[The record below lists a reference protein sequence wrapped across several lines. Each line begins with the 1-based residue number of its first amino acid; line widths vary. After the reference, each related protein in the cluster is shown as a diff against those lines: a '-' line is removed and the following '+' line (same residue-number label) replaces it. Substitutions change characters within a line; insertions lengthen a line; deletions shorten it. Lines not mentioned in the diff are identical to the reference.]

1 MFIILPQTQGIIQI
15 SEFHITI
22 KILGRQYSVDYKQS
36 YLYFCKNMTIHR
48 SIKSLKS
55 VWDRF
60 WHYMRS
66 GTNLWKTLPVLRG
79 LWRSEQQKTACLPRF
94 WLSLLSAKEG
104 RVFGQEGSM
113 PPFRCSSNIKPQRN
127 LKLISYRY
135 STCHSVLTNTVIT
148 VDSHSPESGRGGVII
163 LILHVGNGNPE
174 RAEDHENRVSGIG
187 TRSSNI
193 RWNVG
198 ICCLGQMA
206 FGPTLSPTT
215 PLYYMLV
222 IMNLVQWVVD
232 ASCLQIGS
240 DFI

>member
-1 MFIILPQTQGIIQI
+1 MKNASSSQRFMEIRTAEESLSSQILTV
-15 SEFHITI
+15 ITVS
-22 KILGRQYSVDYKQS
+22 KK
-36 YLYFCKNMTIHR
+36 
-48 SIKSLKS
+48 
-55 VWDRF
+55 
-60 WHYMRS
+60 
-66 GTNLWKTLPVLRG
+66 
-79 LWRSEQQKTACLPRF
+79 
-94 WLSLLSAKEG
+94 G

-113 PPFRCSSNIKPQRN
+113 PPFRSTSNTKPQRN

-135 STCHSVLTNTVIT
+135 STCQSVLTNT

-163 LILHVGNGNPE
+163 FILHVGNGNPE
-174 RAEDHENRVSGIG
+174 RAEDHENRGSGIG

-193 RWNVG
+193 RCSAG

-222 IMNLVQWVVD
+222 IMNLVQRVVD
-232 ASCLQIGS
+232 ASCLQVGS